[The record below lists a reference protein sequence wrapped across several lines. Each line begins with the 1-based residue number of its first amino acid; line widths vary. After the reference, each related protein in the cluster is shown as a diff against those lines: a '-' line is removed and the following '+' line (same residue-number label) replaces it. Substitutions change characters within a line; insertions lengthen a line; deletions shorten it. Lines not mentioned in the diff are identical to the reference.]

1 MTRIIAI
8 TGFIGSGKDTIA
20 DYLVDNHGFKRESF
34 AGTLKDSVA
43 PIFGWDRV
51 KLEGKTKEDREW
63 REQVDE
69 WWAQRLGMPNLTPRL
84 VLQLWGTEVC
94 RHGFHDEL
102 WIASLENKLRKATSD
117 IVISDCRFPNEMRAI
132 KNAGGIVARVV
143 RGQEPGWYN
152 LALSAND
159 PTDKN
164 AAKAKA
170 ELEKLKVHI
179 SEWAWVGADFDALV
193 YNTGTIQELYNK
205 TESLLKSQG

>member
-69 WWAQRLGMPNLTPRL
+69 WWATRLGMPNLTPRL

-117 IVISDCRFPNEMRAI
+117 IVISDCRFPNEMKAI
-132 KNAGGIVARVV
+132 KNAGGVVARVV

-164 AAKAKA
+164 ASKAKA
-170 ELEKLKVHI
+170 ELENLKVHI
-179 SEWAWVGADFDALV
+179 SEWAWVGAEFDALV
-193 YNTGTIQELYNK
+193 YNNSTLDDLYSK
-205 TESLLKSQG
+205 TEVLLKSQG